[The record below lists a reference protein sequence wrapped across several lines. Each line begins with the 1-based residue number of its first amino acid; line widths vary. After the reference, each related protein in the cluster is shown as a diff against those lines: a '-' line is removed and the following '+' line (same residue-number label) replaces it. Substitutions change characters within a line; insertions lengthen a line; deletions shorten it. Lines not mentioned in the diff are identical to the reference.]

1 MTKRTNSRIPFYC
14 LIRRILFLVKH
25 LLIFLLLLVTLPLLG
40 QPYRPGQISQVLAAN
55 EKLTDDAVALS
66 TLPIWRE
73 ALTLSEELEE
83 LRTQTAKYQAQVS
96 APDTVLGSE
105 LPIFESLSATASL
118 AEQEARLVEITAG
131 IEATQDSLTL
141 LDHESAV
148 TVERIVELPALIA
161 KSRDQLVDLGVPVEK
176 ADTLGLAEY
185 QRALLGREVIEARVD
200 LHQSELAF
208 RQFESEQLPE
218 RIELRKKHLAQ
229 LVGEKEQL
237 EGLITSLRKE
247 ELQTANEALEEAV
260 RKFSAIPELEEVLV
274 EIQDYNE
281 RRIGKDGLQAQIRE
295 AERYEKSINRI
306 SQRIDSQDRNA
317 RQKIKLLESVELGID
332 AETSI
337 VLRQQRAHLPRVSEL
352 SRMLRANI
360 QRVAQSQIAT
370 LDLQEELDAPS
381 PLESADIFRL
391 IEEVPD
397 LSEEELIALREQRRE
412 LMLALAH
419 DHQVLNRSLA
429 ETNEQVRLTI
439 DKIEAFSHF
448 LDRRLLWIKSTEPI
462 SLSEPQEEWQR
473 VRALFHPE
481 VFKQVGESVRLNW
494 NKRLVPCLF
503 LCTVF
508 LFTLLRRRQLKQYL
522 KEASEQAVQRNCRSI
537 APTLRTILISVL
549 LAFMLPALF
558 FLLVALI
565 SEPVAYRTGLLNA
578 GLLLFVS
585 GLIAEFSR
593 ENGLFDSHFKFSG
606 EKLVKIRSL
615 LRYFIPILVPLVFAV
630 GALSSVGSNGAS
642 GRVVFILAMMG
653 VMVLAHFL
661 FYPSRS
667 LVVGGKGRLFKKLCY
682 LFAVGVPLVFSIGSA
697 LGFFVSVLTLR
708 TQLLASVGVLLAAFL
723 VIRFFNRWILVSRRS
738 LAVSQAL
745 ERREAELVER
755 RREEGCEDEWGT
767 QMPNLE
773 EVEARA
779 LDVVEVEAQTT
790 QLVRLSVYFSAFFA
804 IWAIWSSSLTALSV
818 LDQIPLWPV
827 GGSAAETVSDS
838 TSQVMNLTYDQSATP
853 AENMEEAASTVEEI
867 VSPVQDRVTVQDLLL
882 SILLLMLTFV
892 AARNVPNLLSLT
904 LFNRL
909 NLGPGGNFAF
919 TTIVR
924 YAIVMTG
931 VVIGLGKV
939 GITWDKVQW
948 LAAAISLGIGFGL
961 QEIFAN
967 FVAGLILLFERP
979 IRIGDVVTVGDV
991 SGKVTE
997 IKIRA
1002 TTIQKFNNRALVV
1015 PNKDFITSKL
1025 INWTLRDTVLRFELT
1040 VGIAY
1045 GSDTRKATEILTKI
1059 LADHPHVL
1067 SDPAPAVIFQNFGAS
1082 SLDFLMRAHVGRVE
1096 VLVDTQSEIH
1106 YQIDDAFREAG
1117 IEIAFPQ
1124 QDIHLRSVP
1133 EGFHLAQSSTEE

>member
-1 MTKRTNSRIPFYC
+1 
-14 LIRRILFLVKH
+14 VKH

-96 APDTVLGSE
+96 APDTVLGGE

-161 KSRDQLVDLGVPVEK
+161 KSRDQLVDMGVPVEK

-185 QRALLGREVIEARVD
+185 QRALLGHEVIEARVD
-200 LHQSELAF
+200 LYQSELAF

-481 VFKQVGESVRLNW
+481 MFKQVGESVRLNW

-755 RREEGCEDEWGT
+755 RREEGCE
-767 QMPNLE
+767 
-773 EVEARA
+773 
-779 LDVVEVEAQTT
+779 
-790 QLVRLSVYFSAFFA
+790 
-804 IWAIWSSSLTALSV
+804 